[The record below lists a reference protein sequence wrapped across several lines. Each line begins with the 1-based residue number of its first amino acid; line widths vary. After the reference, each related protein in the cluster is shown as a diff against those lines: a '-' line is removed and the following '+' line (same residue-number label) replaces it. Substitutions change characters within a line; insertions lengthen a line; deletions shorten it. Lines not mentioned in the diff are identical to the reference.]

1 MIKALEV
8 YFKLNDMTDLTAHLT
23 LDDATPGK
31 VVDIVPSHGRVHLL
45 ATRAAIACIEP
56 RCEEW
61 TAPRDCRP
69 AKLSVT
75 TCRCLVM
82 ITNVLAPKLVIP
94 NIKSSLGERMTL
106 GDFGDTPFQKGI
118 PLKMIK
124 LHINLESIHTTAFAD
139 HTNNL
144 ADHNAN
150 NQAKQIPTSVPADQN
165 FGEVSGGGGDDSDS
179 SQDKE

>member
-1 MIKALEV
+1 MSSIVHICDA
-8 YFKLNDMTDLTAHLT
+8 NT
-23 LDDATPGK
+23 LRREP
-31 VVDIVPSHGRVHLL
+31 IHPLVPSHGSVHLL

-56 RCEEW
+56 HCEEW

-75 TCRCLVM
+75 TCRCLVT

-94 NIKSSLGERMTL
+94 NIKSSLGERTTL
-106 GDFGDTPFQKGI
+106 GDFGDPPFQILI

-124 LHINLESIHTTAFAD
+124 PHINLESIRTTAFAD

-144 ADHNAN
+144 ADQIAN
-150 NQAKQIPTSVPADQN
+150 NQAKQFATSIPANQHS
-165 FGEVSGGGGDDSDS
+165 GEVSRVGTKKPALVLYPMMGRIFTSNT
-179 SQDKE
+179 